1 MDECQCEN
9 PGFCEF
15 FKQEM
20 TYDPPNWQWCRD
32 ASSQDREKY
41 KVDCDRKHA
50 RSEKFLGTE
59 YVKTSQLVEDC
70 RDSLLPKVGHLNLK
84 GVFGIPRSGMFPASM
99 IALWLNL
106 PLYSMNKSSH
116 ELEVMSAHSGFGG
129 VRMKDH
135 DDSGGKIL
143 VIDDTIF
150 AGTAIRDIKKKIK
163 EDALYAT
170 VYAHPDSTQKLDFY
184 GKVLPPPH
192 FLEWNLFN
200 CVYIESALLDFD
212 GILCPN
218 VPYSKCI
225 NEEEYIEYIKN
236 VEPFYHRIPK
246 TRCRGI
252 VTARLEKYRDITE
265 EWLDRHG
272 IRYGS
277 LEMYPTEKEE
287 IRDKNHIQEAANF
300 KAERFK
306 SSDAHFFIESE
317 LPEAVIIRRQSGKF
331 VVCPEE

>member
-1 MDECQCEN
+1 
-9 PGFCEF
+9 
-15 FKQEM
+15 
-20 TYDPPNWQWCRD
+20 
-32 ASSQDREKY
+32 
-41 KVDCDRKHA
+41 
-50 RSEKFLGTE
+50 
-59 YVKTSQLVEDC
+59 
-70 RDSLLPKVGHLNLK
+70 
-84 GVFGIPRSGMFPASM
+84 
-99 IALWLNL
+99 
-106 PLYSMNKSSH
+106 
-116 ELEVMSAHSGFGG
+116 
-129 VRMKDH
+129 MKDH

-163 EDALYAT
+163 EDAFYAT

-225 NEEEYIEYIKN
+225 NEEEYTEYIKN

-252 VTARLEKYRDITE
+252 VTARLEKIP
-265 EWLDRHG
+265 RHNRG
-272 IRYGS
+272 MARQAWNKIWFFRNVSNRKRGNSRQKSYTGS
-277 LEMYPTEKEE
+277 S
-287 IRDKNHIQEAANF
+287 QF
-300 KAERFK
+300 
-306 SSDAHFFIESE
+306 
-317 LPEAVIIRRQSGKF
+317 
-331 VVCPEE
+331 

>member
-70 RDSLLPKVGHLNLK
+70 RDSLLPQVGHLNLR

-106 PLYSMNKSSH
+106 PLYSMNKSSY

-143 VIDDTIF
+143 VIDDTVY
-150 AGTAIRDIKKKIK
+150 AGTAIADIREKIK
-163 EDALYAT
+163 EDAIYAT
-170 VYAHPDSTQKLDFY
+170 VYAHPDSLD
-184 GKVLPPPH
+184 KVDFFAKSLMPPH
-192 FLEWNLFN
+192 ILEWNLFN